1 LVQPLPF
8 LRDPAR
14 LVAPPTLVR
23 PPRLSAARSLWK
35 DVMSLPGSD
44 IFALVSSVL
53 DEQRAH
59 RALAG
64 RWLAFCRE

>member
-1 LVQPLPF
+1 
-8 LRDPAR
+8 
-14 LVAPPTLVR
+14 
-23 PPRLSAARSLWK
+23 LWK